1 MPGKGWRPPS
11 PAFSGQVV
19 AVQTGAERSGAVS
32 SMTIR
37 NTRGLAGADVES
49 GRAGTRASATQQ
61 ATNARNE
68 QEPNGAGAVPRHDR
82 GRSHIA
88 AAARAATRRNST
100 MVSIPLLGKVTL
112 PPQDEL
118 AFLAGTALLAAVGV
132 VEWPV
137 ALLMGVG
144 FTLKHRQN
152 NRALQDFG
160 EALEG
165 A

>member
-1 MPGKGWRPPS
+1 
-11 PAFSGQVV
+11 
-19 AVQTGAERSGAVS
+19 
-32 SMTIR
+32 
-37 NTRGLAGADVES
+37 
-49 GRAGTRASATQQ
+49 
-61 ATNARNE
+61 
-68 QEPNGAGAVPRHDR
+68 
-82 GRSHIA
+82 
-88 AAARAATRRNST
+88 